1 MLVCDRWPLIIV
13 RADSGTLERLDN
25 MIVDFMAILN
35 ASDNVQLLFDIREA
49 PLPVLQRFKDV
60 INNLFDE
67 HTEVMESTVQ
77 CVGIVV
83 KNRMLKELVKPSVIR
98 LGVPG
103 KVFHKVQKAEEWI
116 GQRIVEAM

>member
-1 MLVCDRWPLIIV
+1 M
-13 RADSGTLERLDN
+13 
-25 MIVDFMAILN
+25 
-35 ASDNVQLLFDIREA
+35 
-49 PLPVLQRFKDV
+49 LQRFKDV

-83 KNRMLKELVKPSVIR
+83 KNRMLKELVKPSVNR